1 MESKSALVIERE
13 KKNLHFERLLS
24 LKKEL
29 PFLLMALPGAI
40 WLVFFFYIPVLGN
53 VVAFKDFRFSPNG
66 FIDSIITSPWVGF
79 ENFKFLFSSSN
90 AYIITRNTLLYNIGF
105 IVIGTLAA
113 VIIAVIFSELRS
125 KKMVKVFQTSMLF
138 PYFISW
144 VIISYF
150 VYAFLSPEKGLLNSV
165 FFKGE
170 GIDWYTETTYWP
182 YILLFMGV
190 WKTLGYNSVVYF
202 ATIMGIN
209 PTYYEAAMVD
219 GASKW
224 QQIKHVTLP
233 QIIPLI
239 SILTILAVGNIFR
252 ADFGLFYQIPKNAG
266 ALYNVT
272 SVLDTYIYNGLTS
285 SGDIGMAAAA
295 GLYQSVVGCI
305 LVVITNFIARHFDSD
320 SALF

>member
-1 MESKSALVIERE
+1 MLREQLSKIVNVKASAN
-13 KKNLHFERLLS
+13 KKWRRN
-24 LKKEL
+24 L
-29 PFLLMALPGAI
+29 PFLFMAFPGAL
-40 WLVFFFYIPVLGN
+40 WLIFFFYIPVLGN
-53 VVAFKDFRFSPNG
+53 VVAFKDFRFSPDG
-66 FIDSIITSPWVGF
+66 FLASLKTSAWVGW
-79 ENFKFLFSSSN
+79 ENFKFLFSSEN
-90 AYIITRNTLLYNIGF
+90 AYIITRNTLLYNLGF
-105 IVIGTLAA
+105 ILLGTIIA
-113 VIIAVIFSELRS
+113 VIIAVVLSELRS
-125 KKMVKVFQTSMLF
+125 KKLIKVFQTSMLF

-150 VYAFLSPEKGLLNSV
+150 VYAFLSPENGLINAL
-165 FFKGE
+165 FFPKDGVN
-170 GIDWYTETTYWP
+170 WYSEPQFWP
-182 YILLFMGV
+182 YILLFMGI

-224 QQIKHVTLP
+224 QQIRHVTLP
-233 QIIPLI
+233 QIVPLI

-252 ADFGLFYQIPKNAG
+252 ADFGLFYQIPQNSG

-272 SVLDTYIYNGLTS
+272 SVLDTYIYNGLTN

-295 GLYQSVVGCI
+295 GLYQSVVGCLLVI
-305 LVVITNFIARHFDSD
+305 LTNVVARHFDAD